1 MKISLRPVGEINS
14 RTLEELRDRVSVVFG
29 CPVEI
34 KPGIDDVKQA
44 YDPRRKQYISSILL
58 GALENLDRENDE
70 KILGIADVDLYA
82 PGLNFVFG
90 EADSIL
96 DVAIISL
103 YRLRPEFYGRPPDET
118 LFINRAVKEMV
129 HELGHT
135 FGLLHCSNPNCV
147 MHFSNSLADTDI
159 KEETFCSNCRPRLRI

>member
-14 RTLEELRDRVSVVFG
+14 HILEELRDRLSQVFG

-34 KPGIDDVKQA
+34 KPGIDNVEQA
-44 YDPRRKQYISSILL
+44 YDPRRKQYVSTILL
-58 GALENLDRENDE
+58 GALETLDRENSE

-96 DVAIISL
+96 DVAIVSL
-103 YRLRPEFYGRPPDET
+103 FRLRPQFYGRPPDET
-118 LFINRAVKEMV
+118 LFINRAAKEMV

-135 FGLLHCSNPNCV
+135 FGLLHCSNPSCV

-159 KEETFCSNCRPRLRI
+159 KEDTFCSNCRPRLRI